1 MKWWDWMSWSSF
13 FECWILSQLLHSL
26 SLFIKRLLS
35 PSLLSAIKEFIDIS
49 PENLDSRTA
58 FHMMYSAYKL
68 NKQGDKIQPWRTP
81 FPIWNQSTVPC
92 PVLTVASWP
101 PYTFLRRQ
109 LKWSDIPISLRVFH
123 SLLWSTQSK
132 TSVVIEVEW
141 RYLCSS
147 WCKHIRRSES
157 FFPMKWTNM
166 IPCSCRTSL

>member
-1 MKWWDWMSWSSF
+1 MFFNFMAAVNICSDFGAAPQIKSLFLLFPQLFAMKWWDWMPWSSF

-81 FPIWNQSTVPC
+81 FPIWNQSTVTC
-92 PVLTVASWP
+92 PVLTIASDQHTDFSGGRSGDLVFP
-101 PYTFLRRQ
+101 
-109 LKWSDIPISLRVFH
+109 SL
-123 SLLWSTQSK
+123 
-132 TSVVIEVEW
+132 
-141 RYLCSS
+141 
-147 WCKHIRRSES
+147 
-157 FFPMKWTNM
+157 
-166 IPCSCRTSL
+166 